1 MNAKKINCFI
11 LFFILM
17 IPFKMSYADV
27 DSANQHALSILMN
40 EFKIAKRALK
50 TKPGKIAP
58 GQRYTIAKGDTLKG
72 IALKAYGTTN
82 LSIRLVRN
90 VIMKENPKAFFRGNE
105 NYLFAGK
112 MLKIP
117 SVDDIRKH
125 VFSSTSTTK
134 RSRQSKRNWLRF
146 P

>member
-11 LFFILM
+11 LFFILV
-17 IPFKMSYADV
+17 IPFKTGYADV

-50 TKPGKIAP
+50 AKPGKIAP

-112 MLKIP
+112 VLKIP

-134 RSRQSKRNWLRF
+134 SSRQSKRNWLRF

>member
-1 MNAKKINCFI
+1 MKIKKINCFI
-11 LFFILM
+11 LFSILI

-27 DSANQHALSILMN
+27 NSANQHALSILMN
-40 EFKIAKRALK
+40 EFKIAKRILK
-50 TKPGKIAP
+50 SKPGKIAP

-72 IALKAYGTTN
+72 IALKAYGNTN
-82 LSIRLVRN
+82 LSIRLVRD
-90 VIMKENPKAFFRGNE
+90 VIMKQNPKAFFRGNE

-112 MLKIP
+112 VLKIP

>member
-1 MNAKKINCFI
+1 MKIKKINCFI
-11 LFFILM
+11 LFSILI

-40 EFKIAKRALK
+40 EFKIAKRILK
-50 TKPGKIAP
+50 SKPGKIAP

-72 IALKAYGTTN
+72 IALKAYGNTN
-82 LSIRLVRN
+82 LSIRLVRD
-90 VIMKENPKAFFRGNE
+90 VIMKQNPKAFFRGNE

-112 MLKIP
+112 VLKIP

>member
-1 MNAKKINCFI
+1 
-11 LFFILM
+11 
-17 IPFKMSYADV
+17 MSYADI

-40 EFKIAKRALK
+40 EFKIAKRILK
-50 TKPGKIAP
+50 SKPGKIAP

-72 IALKAYGTTN
+72 IALKAYGNTN
-82 LSIRLVRN
+82 LNIRLVRD
-90 VIMKENPKAFFRGNE
+90 VIMKQNPTAFFRGNE

-112 MLKIP
+112 VLKIP

>member
-1 MNAKKINCFI
+1 
-11 LFFILM
+11 
-17 IPFKMSYADV
+17 
-27 DSANQHALSILMN
+27 MN

-50 TKPGKIAP
+50 AKPGKIAP

-112 MLKIP
+112 VLKIP

-134 RSRQSKRNWLRF
+134 SSRQSKRNWLRF

>member
-1 MNAKKINCFI
+1 
-11 LFFILM
+11 
-17 IPFKMSYADV
+17 
-27 DSANQHALSILMN
+27 MN

-50 TKPGKIAP
+50 AKPGKIVP

-72 IALKAYGTTN
+72 IALKAYGNTN

-90 VIMKENPKAFFRGNE
+90 VIMKNNPKAFFRGNE

-112 MLKIP
+112 VLKIP

-134 RSRQSKRNWLRF
+134 RSRANKRNWLRF